1 MKYSK
6 ILNYVRSWGAEIN
19 TRIQRLYVDGV
30 TSYNTLQETYVKV
43 GYKNP
48 ISGFAR
54 QDNNCIYLMDA
65 VIQSH
70 SVSDLRYTKYDK
82 KLIYVYKQF
91 AILTHEVFH
100 IQQDLNVEKYV
111 ADPDYKRFIEDTN
124 DAKALAFLM
133 IHLGE
138 LSEVISKEIGRD
150 CYMDLYHL
158 IMSDLARYNGAELK
172 YQTRKVG

>member
-19 TRIQRLYVDGV
+19 TRVQRLYVDGI
-30 TSYNTLQETYVKV
+30 TSYNTLQEAYAKV

-100 IQQDLNVEKYV
+100 IQQDLNVERYV
-111 ADPDYKRFIEDTN
+111 ADPEYKKFVEDTN

-133 IHLGE
+133 IHILE
-138 LSEVISKEIGRD
+138 NCQKLSPRRLVEIAIWIYTILL
-150 CYMDLYHL
+150 CL
-158 IMSDLARYNGAELK
+158 
-172 YQTRKVG
+172 T